1 MKGLTEDM
9 KNRFFHLPFCFLL
22 LCAFHLIGCAGNP
35 PPMPPGASFTSVQ
48 SASVD
53 WTKVPPPP
61 AKKALVA
68 VAGFENKSTYS
79 ADKLWDTSGKFL
91 SSHLLRTGYF
101 RVVEWEEMKR
111 LFDWD
116 TLSQVD
122 IVKSPEKMQQAQRIL
137 LCEYFISGAV
147 TRFNVNTTAQTSALS
162 KGKVIDTTVRV
173 DLILQNAQTGEYL
186 ATGKGEHTNRQIFT
200 KGQVGSWDSSA
211 GDDALD
217 NAIGMALFELIST
230 FGGTSAYDAPAF
242 KPATSAPSEPP
253 PPTIKQDASGVRLN

>member
-1 MKGLTEDM
+1 MKI
-9 KNRFFHLPFCFLL
+9 RFPLMRMGLL
-22 LCAFHLIGCAGNP
+22 LLFCWLHLLGCAGNP
-35 PPMPPGASFTSVQ
+35 PPTPGGASFSGVQ
-48 SASVD
+48 AADID
-53 WTKVPPPP
+53 WTRVPPPP
-61 AKKALVA
+61 AKKTLVA

-186 ATGKGEHTNRQIFT
+186 ATGKGEHTNRQTFDS
-200 KGQVGSWDSSA
+200 GQVGSWDSSA

-217 NAIGMALFELIST
+217 RAIGMALFELIST
-230 FGGTSAYDAPAF
+230 YGGTSAADRPAG
-242 KPATSAPSEPP
+242 KPEPAEPP
-253 PPTIKQDASGVRLN
+253 APTIKQDASGVRLN

>member
-1 MKGLTEDM
+1 MKI
-9 KNRFFHLPFCFLL
+9 RFRFTRLGLL
-22 LCAFHLIGCAGNP
+22 LLLFGLIHLFGCAGNQ
-35 PPMPPGASFTSVQ
+35 PPMPAGASFTSVQ
-48 SASVD
+48 EASVD
-53 WTKVPPPP
+53 WTRVPPPP
-61 AKKALVA
+61 ATKTLVA

-186 ATGKGEHTNRQIFT
+186 ATGKGEHTNRQVFT
-200 KGQVGSWDSSA
+200 NGQVGSWDSSA

-230 FGGTSAYDAPAF
+230 YGGTSAAGQPAPKSEPA
-242 KPATSAPSEPP
+242 KPAEPP
-253 PPTIKQDASGVRLN
+253 APTIKQDASGVRLK

>member
-1 MKGLTEDM
+1 MRLGI
-9 KNRFFHLPFCFLL
+9 LL
-22 LCAFHLIGCAGNP
+22 LFCGLYAFGCAGSHGP
-35 PPMPPGASFTSVQ
+35 TPDGASFTGLQ
-48 SASVD
+48 NASID
-53 WTKVPPPP
+53 WTRVPPPP
-61 AKKALVA
+61 AKKTLVA

-162 KGKVIDTTVRV
+162 KGKIIDTTVRV

-186 ATGKGEHTNRQIFT
+186 ATGKGEHTNRQTFDS
-200 KGQVGSWDSSA
+200 GQVGSWDSSA

-217 NAIGMALFELIST
+217 VAIGKALFELIST
-230 FGGTSAYDAPAF
+230 YGGTAADQPVRQP
-242 KPATSAPSEPP
+242 KTSEPA
-253 PPTIKQDASGVRLN
+253 IKQDASGVRLK